1 MRILGLSSF
10 KHDTAAA
17 LLEDG
22 RITAA
27 IENDKAARSRT
38 RGLPE
43 AAIRFCFKTASV
55 KWDAID
61 LIAVATNPLQAWLR
75 RSALRARLAVLAPM
89 ASAYYEA
96 NELSALA
103 RGLNDMRVLR
113 KHAGGA
119 PHKVISFDEH
129 LCHAASAF
137 FPSGFERALVVVLDE
152 DGDGNSG
159 TVAVGESTQLR
170 VVRRFRLPH
179 SLAWLYSQVTD
190 MTGFVPHQEEHKA
203 QWLSLEGQPVFKPIF
218 LKMLHGSRGLAPHLD
233 YSYFNRGLAQ
243 RLAFSEK
250 FYRETGLAS
259 DPSKLTE
266 DERKSLTSSIQEA
279 CVEVVTEVVEHF
291 RKTEKV
297 SEVCF
302 AGGLFQNPL
311 LVASLEKSLGLQQ
324 VFVPPA
330 PGNAGTALGAAYLAW
345 HQTKPSST
353 PVQFSI
359 YSGPRFTAQETKEV
373 LDNCKARYAVQTTE
387 ERKLDAATQLLQ
399 QGKIVGWFQG
409 AGEFGPRALGN
420 RSVLASPWAPY
431 VKENLNDFI
440 KHREWFRP
448 FAVSVPQEDC
458 DRYFEASR
466 QCRVMNSL
474 AWVRP
479 DANCLPECFLLPN
492 GQVRLHVVDKQTNPL
507 FWRLLKHFGEQ
518 APAPILVNTSFN
530 LFGEPLVL
538 SPRDAA
544 RSYFCSGLDALIVD
558 NFVLS
563 KAATRMVF
571 PTTQVGTEDVGKPP
585 VLSPK

>member
-55 KWDAID
+55 RWDAID

-179 SLAWLYSQVTD
+179 SLAWLYS
-190 MTGFVPHQEEHKA
+190 
-203 QWLSLEGQPVFKPIF
+203 
-218 LKMLHGSRGLAPHLD
+218 
-233 YSYFNRGLAQ
+233 
-243 RLAFSEK
+243 
-250 FYRETGLAS
+250 
-259 DPSKLTE
+259 
-266 DERKSLTSSIQEA
+266 
-279 CVEVVTEVVEHF
+279 
-291 RKTEKV
+291 
-297 SEVCF
+297 
-302 AGGLFQNPL
+302 
-311 LVASLEKSLGLQQ
+311 
-324 VFVPPA
+324 
-330 PGNAGTALGAAYLAW
+330 
-345 HQTKPSST
+345 
-353 PVQFSI
+353 
-359 YSGPRFTAQETKEV
+359 
-373 LDNCKARYAVQTTE
+373 
-387 ERKLDAATQLLQ
+387 
-399 QGKIVGWFQG
+399 
-409 AGEFGPRALGN
+409 
-420 RSVLASPWAPY
+420 
-431 VKENLNDFI
+431 
-440 KHREWFRP
+440 
-448 FAVSVPQEDC
+448 
-458 DRYFEASR
+458 
-466 QCRVMNSL
+466 
-474 AWVRP
+474 
-479 DANCLPECFLLPN
+479 
-492 GQVRLHVVDKQTNPL
+492 
-507 FWRLLKHFGEQ
+507 
-518 APAPILVNTSFN
+518 
-530 LFGEPLVL
+530 
-538 SPRDAA
+538 
-544 RSYFCSGLDALIVD
+544 
-558 NFVLS
+558 
-563 KAATRMVF
+563 
-571 PTTQVGTEDVGKPP
+571 
-585 VLSPK
+585 